1 MNILMIAGTV
11 GRDAELRT
19 TGGGQDI
26 LGFSVAVDQGKDQ
39 NGNKRDAL
47 WVDCSIWGKRARS
60 LESYIKKGTKLTLQ
74 GRPTVREHNGKAYL
88 GMMVNDFTFQGGGHQ
103 QDQRLQRQEPQGDRM
118 GDGSRHPLEDDIPFA
133 PQVL

>member
-19 TGGGQDI
+19 TGSGQDI

-88 GMMVNDFTFQGGGHQ
+88 GMMVNDFTFQGGGQ
-103 QDQRLQRQEPQGDRM
+103 QQEQRPQRQEPPRNTVA
-118 GDGSRHPLEDDIPFA
+118 EDEIPW
-133 PQVL
+133 